1 MIFNISEKIQS
12 EIIHHYDSD
21 SGDMIKSTG
30 NSFSIIT
37 NKQEINFLIP
47 GQIKFLMNFR
57 IIRRF
62 LRYDKA
68 NAVFNWKRDGVV
80 VLYQWKIY
88 FFDLQTKQ
96 LNFIDNLKQCRNV
109 LHGGL
114 AVTSH
119 GIYFGEYGHNQK
131 RDPVPIWKSG
141 DDGRN
146 FKIIKELTE
155 QKIKHIHGIYSDKF
169 SESLWIVT
177 GDFDGECFVI
187 EVSDQDFLQL
197 KWHGDGSQKWRPVSL
212 FFMPE
217 KVIWVMDS
225 PIQKAYLQIFD
236 RKDGSITEG
245 QYFPGPVWYSKQFES
260 GDAILQ
266 TSVEIGDEVKSK
278 DSIIFYSNNL
288 VDWEEVY
295 RFKKDFLP
303 MPFFKFGVIA
313 FADGKQSKDDFVLF
327 GEALSFLD
335 GVAIK
340 ASIK

>member
-1 MIFNISEKIQS
+1 MILSLNGYNENYSNSLLSIEENNFFTSGMDIEISNPLSKDMKYLRKKI
-12 EIIHHYDSD
+12 
-21 SGDMIKSTG
+21 
-30 NSFSIIT
+30 
-37 NKQEINFLIP
+37 
-47 GQIKFLMNFR
+47 
-57 IIRRF
+57 
-62 LRYDKA
+62 
-68 NAVFNWKRDGVV
+68 
-80 VLYQWKIY
+80 
-88 FFDLQTKQ
+88 
-96 LNFIDNLKQCRNV
+96 
-109 LHGGL
+109 
-114 AVTSH
+114 
-119 GIYFGEYGHNQK
+119 
-131 RDPVPIWKSG
+131 
-141 DDGRN
+141 
-146 FKIIKELTE
+146 
-155 QKIKHIHGIYSDKF
+155 
-169 SESLWIVT
+169 ESLELDRVNQQSQNKEMSVIMNALQSK
-177 GDFDGECFVI
+177 VI

-260 GDAILQ
+260 GDAVLQ